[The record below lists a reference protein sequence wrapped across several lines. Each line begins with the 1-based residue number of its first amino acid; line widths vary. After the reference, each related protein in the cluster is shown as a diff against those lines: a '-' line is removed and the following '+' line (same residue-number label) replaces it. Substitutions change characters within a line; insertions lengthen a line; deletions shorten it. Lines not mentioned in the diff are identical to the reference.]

1 MPLNHPETIP
11 PTPSPLAPR
20 SVSESL
26 WKLVKIHIP
35 VSYPGNLGSKGL
47 MPTDQY
53 FTDFYTF
60 SGDFL

>member
-11 PTPSPLAPR
+11 PNPSPLAPR

-35 VSYPGNLGSKGL
+35 VSCLGNLGSKGL
-47 MPTDQY
+47 VPTDLY
-53 FTDFYTF
+53 FTYFYMF
-60 SGDFL
+60 PGVFL